1 MKKGKPKIPYEHK
14 GKWDYDHWLVQLS
27 LQGNQGAWETL
38 YREALPVVR
47 GVVRDCNRERVLS
60 TEDME
65 EIVQDAF
72 SRSYARRADFEGMSQ
87 FKTWVCGFVRKI
99 ALEYKRK
106 KYSQIKKQRIYSYAA
121 ELSFPDPELNCIL
134 KESDFCL
141 WLAFDSLSKR
151 HRLLLSCYVLEWEDV
166 KAVRQYLGTS
176 YRKMREEL
184 ETAKRVLR
192 NRYLSLYYGK
202 REVHNNAET
211 TD

>member
-1 MKKGKPKIPYEHK
+1 M
-14 GKWDYDHWLVQLS
+14 
-27 LQGNQGAWETL
+27 
-38 YREALPVVR
+38 
-47 GVVRDCNRERVLS
+47 
-60 TEDME
+60 
-65 EIVQDAF
+65 
-72 SRSYARRADFEGMSQ
+72 
-87 FKTWVCGFVRKI
+87 
-99 ALEYKRK
+99 
-106 KYSQIKKQRIYSYAA
+106 
-121 ELSFPDPELNCIL
+121 NCIL